1 MFESICIRRQHPF
14 ELSEPLDL
22 GFLAEAMLFYQSV
35 HLIANGSTI
44 SQLVRECGPH
54 LLIELLKEQ
63 FLKISYVE
71 KIIGVAPSDAEMSR
85 RVYLPLTVHPTDGSW
100 SLEKLAPEIFSKA
113 ASGPGWGRRLGREF
127 AELVPTID
135 LDNKLISSVRADFA
149 DQKYMKEA
157 VAQLLGVLA
166 PTYRLPQ
173 DYHFE
178 LFKEGNAFRLDTNID
193 FEQANE
199 IFTQRE
205 QKAGYTLTPDRLLIY
220 IFDARNDLFFA
231 SRESA
236 ELATQPSSAAIID
249 VKFRKILAARSK
261 SQYNIE
267 VFQEMVLANSHEI
280 GESIKSGLRTWR
292 DFLMLLKEARKFKEE
307 FLRQKD
313 PDASL
318 IYEYNKALDK
328 KTWLDKLPTKAMRFL
343 IFTGGGLIVPALA
356 ALGLSAADSF
366 VVDRLLGGWKPN
378 QFVNGPLKRFAR
390 LD

>member
-1 MFESICIRRQHPF
+1 M
-14 ELSEPLDL
+14 
-22 GFLAEAMLFYQSV
+22 
-35 HLIANGSTI
+35 
-44 SQLVRECGPH
+44 
-54 LLIELLKEQ
+54 
-63 FLKISYVE
+63 E
-71 KIIGVAPSDAEMSR
+71 KV
-85 RVYLPLTVHPTDGSW
+85 
-100 SLEKLAPEIFSKA
+100 APEIFSKA
-113 ASGPGWGRRLGREF
+113 ASGPGWGRQLGREF

-135 LDNKLISSVRADFA
+135 SDNNLISSVRADFA
-149 DQKYMKEA
+149 DQEYMKEA

-178 LFKEGNAFRLDTNID
+178 LFKEGNAFRVDTNID

-231 SRESA
+231 SRENA

-249 VKFRKILAARSK
+249 VKFREILGARSK
-261 SQYNIE
+261 SQHNIE
-267 VFQEMVLANSHEI
+267 VFQEMVLANSHKI
-280 GESIKSGLRTWR
+280 GESIKSGFRTWR

-343 IFTGGGLIVPALA
+343 IFTGGGLIVPHSGF
-356 ALGLSAADSF
+356 GLSAADSF

-378 QFVNGPLKRFAR
+378 QFVNGPLKGFAR

>member
-1 MFESICIRRQHPF
+1 MFESICIRHQHPF
-14 ELSEPLDL
+14 ELLEPLDL
-22 GFLAEAMLFYQSV
+22 GFLAEALLFYQSV
-35 HLIANGSTI
+35 HLIADGSTI

-54 LLIELLKEQ
+54 LLMELLKEQ

-71 KIIGVAPSDAEMSR
+71 KIISVAPSDAEMSR

-100 SLEKLAPEIFSKA
+100 RLEKVAPEIFSKA
-113 ASGPGWGRRLGREF
+113 ASGPGWGRQLGREF

-149 DQKYMKEA
+149 DQKYMEKA

-173 DYHFE
+173 DYRFE

-205 QKAGYTLTPDRLLIY
+205 QKAGYTLAPERLLID

-231 SRESA
+231 SRENA
-236 ELATQPSSAAIID
+236 ELATQPSSAAIIN
-249 VKFRKILAARSK
+249 VKFREILDARSE
-261 SQYNIE
+261 SQHNIE
-267 VFQEMVLANSHEI
+267 AFQELVLADGHEI
-280 GESIKSGLRTWR
+280 GESIKSGFRTWR
-292 DFLMLLKEARKFKEE
+292 DLLTLLKASRKFKGWLQQQE
-307 FLRQKD
+307 
-313 PDASL
+313 PNASL
-318 IYEYNKALDK
+318 IHEYIKALEK
-328 KTWLDKLPTKAMRFL
+328 ETWLDKLPTKAMRFL

-356 ALGLSAADSF
+356 SLGLSAADAF

-378 QFVNGPLKRFAR
+378 QFVNGPLKGFAR
-390 LD
+390 LN

>member
-14 ELSEPLDL
+14 ELLEPLDL

-35 HLIANGSTI
+35 HLIADGSTI
-44 SQLVRECGPH
+44 SQLVREWGSH

-71 KIIGVAPSDAEMSR
+71 KIIGVAPSDTEISE
-85 RVYLPLTVHPTDGSW
+85 RVYLPVTVHPADGSW

-113 ASGPGWGRRLGREF
+113 AGGPGWGRQLGREF
-127 AELVPTID
+127 AGLVPTID
-135 LDNKLISSVRADFA
+135 LDDKLISSVRSDFA
-149 DQKYMKEA
+149 DQKYMEKA

-173 DYHFE
+173 DYRFE

-193 FEQANE
+193 FQQANE

-220 IFDARNDLFFA
+220 LFDARNDLFFA
-231 SRESA
+231 SRENA
-236 ELATQPSSAAIID
+236 ELATQPTSAVIID
-249 VKFRKILAARSK
+249 VKFREILRARSE
-261 SQYNIE
+261 SQHNIE
-267 VFQEMVLANSHEI
+267 AFQELVLADGHEI

-292 DFLMLLKEARKFKEE
+292 DFLMLLKEARKFKDW
-307 FLRQKD
+307 LRQQEPSD
-313 PDASL
+313 SL
-318 IYEYNKALDK
+318 IHEYIKALEK
-328 KTWLDKLPTKAMRFL
+328 ETWLDKLPTKAIRFL
-343 IFTGGGLIVPALA
+343 IFTGGELLAPAL
-356 ALGLSAADSF
+356 GSIVLSFADTF

-378 QFVNGPLKRFAR
+378 QFVNGPLKGFAR

>member
-22 GFLAEAMLFYQSV
+22 GFLAEAMLFYQNV
-35 HLIANGSTI
+35 HLIADASTI
-44 SQLVRECGPH
+44 TQLVRECGPH

-71 KIIGVAPSDAEMSR
+71 KIIGVAPSDAEMSK
-85 RVYLPLTVHPTDGSW
+85 RVYLPVTIHPGNGIW
-100 SLEKLAPEIFSKA
+100 SLEKVAPEIFSQA
-113 ASGPGWGRRLGREF
+113 ASGPGWGRQLGKEF
-127 AELVPTID
+127 ADLVPTID
-135 LDNKLISSVRADFA
+135 FDKNLIPSVRADFA
-149 DQKYMKEA
+149 DQKYMEKA

-173 DYHFE
+173 DYRFE

-205 QKAGYTLTPDRLLIY
+205 QKANYTLTPDRLLIL

-231 SRESA
+231 SRENA

-249 VKFRKILAARSK
+249 VKFREILKARSG
-261 SQYNIE
+261 SQRNIE
-267 VFQEMVLANSHEI
+267 AFQEMVLANGHEI
-280 GESIKSGLRTWR
+280 GESIKSGFRTWR
-292 DFLMLLKEARKFKEE
+292 DLLVLLKEARKFKEE
-307 FLRQKD
+307 FLQRKD

-318 IYEYNKALDK
+318 IYEYKKALEK
-328 KTWLDKLPTKAMRFL
+328 ETWLDKLPTKAMRFL
-343 IFTGGGLIVPALA
+343 IFTGGGLLVPALA
-356 ALGLSAADSF
+356 ALGLSAADAF

-378 QFVNGPLKRFAR
+378 QFVNGPLKGFAR